1 MINIYRGKKQPV
13 SLDRIDPF
21 HRMLLENRMLTTAL
35 LEELTGSAVAV
46 DPCTRV
52 RGRCAVRFAV
62 LTGGGRVFVFARS
75 TVNLALLPE
84 PAVVELLKGQVP
96 LGRIFARHAGDHQ
109 RRNFSYFTIEDERL
123 TPIMY
128 GRLPGSVQ
136 DRGRSSRKRRV
147 RSFPGRAYD
156 ILLGPA
162 RLARIEEI
170 FSHQIRERALEWWGA
185 TENRRRLSA

>member
-1 MINIYRGKKQPV
+1 MINIYKGKKQPV

-21 HRMLLENRMLTTAL
+21 HRILLENRMLTTAL

-75 TVNLALLPE
+75 AVNLALLPE
-84 PAVVELLKGQVP
+84 PAIVDVLSGQVP

-109 RRNFSYFTIEDERL
+109 RGNFSYFTIEDERL

-128 GRLPGSVQ
+128 GRLPGSGTVCG
-136 DRGRSSRKRRV
+136 RFTRERGVHRFSGRS
-147 RSFPGRAYD
+147 YD
-156 ILLGPA
+156 IFLGEA

-170 FSHQIRERALEWWGA
+170 FSHQIREKALEWWGVM
-185 TENRRRLSA
+185 ESRRRLSA